1 MLLFQ
6 NLVQSMEH
14 TYLKLIHCAPTVVQ
28 LNIKFSSNFKWTQEY
43 SEYNEN
49 RKEGLSFQ
57 LDWMRGLGRILQT
70 QKALQKLLCCNKLNQ
85 LLRVFFFCS
94 VYLDR
99 ILWSLLQTDLPKSAF
114 ILYLSADVC
123 PSKVGKM

>member
-14 TYLKLIHCAPTVVQ
+14 TYLKLIHCALTVVQ
-28 LNIKFSSNFKWTQEY
+28 LNIKFSTNFKWTQEY

-70 QKALQKLLCCNKLNQ
+70 QKALRKLLCCNKLNQ
-85 LLRVFFFCS
+85 LLRVIFLF
-94 VYLDR
+94 
-99 ILWSLLQTDLPKSAF
+99 SLLGQGSMESA
-114 ILYLSADVC
+114 
-123 PSKVGKM
+123 PN